1 MEIAEIVGRL
11 NDLRA
16 RYEEL
21 RRYLDV
27 DHAKEEVERL
37 DAESQEPGFWDDT
50 ERAQNLMK
58 EKGNYQTIV
67 DTMAAELRRL
77 DDADTLIGLAKE
89 EGDASLAEE
98 AIPELDDAEKG
109 IRKLE
114 MRRMLSGPND
124 KGNAIVSINPGAGG
138 TEAMDWA
145 SMIYRMM
152 LRYCERKGFGVEIV
166 DEQPGDEAGLKSATF
181 EVSGEYAFGLLKAES
196 GVHRLVRISPFDA
209 NARRHTSF
217 ASVFVYPEID
227 DSIHVE
233 INEKDIRIDTYRSS
247 GAGGQH
253 VNKTS
258 SAIRI
263 THFPTGIVVT
273 CQNERSQHSNRDMAM
288 KILRARLYDK
298 QLREQEAKLD
308 EINSNKSAINFG
320 SQIRSYVLHPYQ
332 LVKDH
337 RTNCE
342 TSNTA
347 AVLDGDLDDFITS
360 YLLFSNGAG
369 DPTLTD
375 KKDN

>member
-1 MEIAEIVGRL
+1 
-11 NDLRA
+11 
-16 RYEEL
+16 
-21 RRYLDV
+21 
-27 DHAKEEVERL
+27 
-37 DAESQEPGFWDDT
+37 
-50 ERAQNLMK
+50 MK

-152 LRYCERKGFGVEIV
+152 LRYCERKGFSVEIV

-298 QLREQEAKLD
+298 QLHEQEAKLD

-375 KKDN
+375 KKD

>member
-1 MEIAEIVGRL
+1 
-11 NDLRA
+11 
-16 RYEEL
+16 
-21 RRYLDV
+21 
-27 DHAKEEVERL
+27 
-37 DAESQEPGFWDDT
+37 
-50 ERAQNLMK
+50 MK

-67 DTMAAELRRL
+67 ETME
-77 DDADTLIGLAKE
+77 KE
-89 EGDASLAEE
+89 QRH
-98 AIPELDDAEKG
+98 LDDAEVFLQMAREENDIETAQEALPELEEAEKG
-109 IRKLE
+109 IKRLE

-138 TEAMDWA
+138 TESNDWA
-145 SMIYRMM
+145 SMILRML
-152 LRYCERKGFGVEIV
+152 LRYCERKGFATDIV
-166 DEQPGDEAGLKSATF
+166 DLQPGEEAGIKSATF
-181 EVSGEYAFGLLKAES
+181 EVSGDFAFGLLKAES

-233 INEKDIRIDTYRSS
+233 INEADIRVDVYRSS

-258 SAIRI
+258 SAIRV
-263 THFPTGIVVT
+263 THIPTGIVVC

-298 QLREQEAKLD
+298 QMREQEAKMD
-308 EINSNKSAINFG
+308 AINATKRAIDFG

-337 RTNCE
+337 RTNYE

-347 AVLDGDLDDFITS
+347 GVLDGELDDFITT
-360 YLLFSNGAG
+360 YLLYSNGAG
-369 DPTLTD
+369 DPTQMAVD
-375 KKDN
+375 KK

>member
-145 SMIYRMM
+145 SMLYRMM

-227 DSIHVE
+227 DSIHIE

-347 AVLDGDLDDFITS
+347 AVLDGDLDEFITS

-375 KKDN
+375 KKD

>member
-1 MEIAEIVGRL
+1 
-11 NDLRA
+11 
-16 RYEEL
+16 
-21 RRYLDV
+21 
-27 DHAKEEVERL
+27 
-37 DAESQEPGFWDDT
+37 
-50 ERAQNLMK
+50 MK

-67 DTMAAELRRL
+67 ETMDRERRHLEDAEVFLQMAR
-77 DDADTLIGLAKE
+77 E
-89 EGDASLAEE
+89 ENDIETAQE
-98 AIPELDDAEKG
+98 ALPELEEAEKG
-109 IRKLE
+109 IKRLE

-138 TEAMDWA
+138 TESNDWA
-145 SMIYRMM
+145 SMILRML
-152 LRYCERKGFGVEIV
+152 LRYCERKGFATDIV
-166 DEQPGDEAGLKSATF
+166 DLQPGEEAGIKSATF
-181 EVSGEYAFGLLKAES
+181 EVSGDFAFGLLKAES

-233 INEKDIRIDTYRSS
+233 INEADIRVDVYRSS

-258 SAIRI
+258 SAIRV
-263 THFPTGIVVT
+263 THIPTGIVVC

-298 QLREQEAKLD
+298 QMREQEAKMD
-308 EINSNKSAINFG
+308 AINATKRAIDFG

-337 RTNCE
+337 RTNYE

-347 AVLDGDLDDFITS
+347 GVLDGELDDFITT
-360 YLLFSNGAG
+360 YLLYSNGAG
-369 DPTLTD
+369 DPTQIATD
-375 KKDN
+375 KNK

>member
-1 MEIAEIVGRL
+1 MKSSGGIF
-11 NDLRA
+11 
-16 RYEEL
+16 
-21 RRYLDV
+21 DV

>member
-1 MEIAEIVGRL
+1 MR
-11 NDLRA
+11 
-16 RYEEL
+16 
-21 RRYLDV
+21 
-27 DHAKEEVERL
+27 
-37 DAESQEPGFWDDT
+37 
-50 ERAQNLMK
+50 
-58 EKGNYQTIV
+58 EKGAYQTIV
-67 DTMAAELRRL
+67 DTMAAELRHIE
-77 DDADTLIGLAKE
+77 DAETFVQMARE
-89 EGDASLAEE
+89 EEDPSLAEE
-98 AIPELDDAEKG
+98 ALPELDEAEKG

-124 KGNAIVSINPGAGG
+124 RGNAIVSINPGAGG
-138 TEAMDWA
+138 TESMDWA
-145 SMIYRMM
+145 SMLYRML
-152 LRYCERKGFGVEIV
+152 LRYCERKGFHVEIV

-227 DSIHVE
+227 ESIHVE
-233 INEKDIRIDTYRSS
+233 IDEKDVRTDTYRSS

-258 SAIRI
+258 SAIRL
-263 THFPTGIVVT
+263 THIPTGIVVT
-273 CQNERSQHSNRDMAM
+273 CQNERSQHSNRDMAW

-298 QLREQEAKLD
+298 QMREQEAKMD
-308 EINSNKSAINFG
+308 AINATKRAIDFG

-337 RTNCE
+337 RTNHE

-347 AVLDGDLDDFITS
+347 AVLDGDLDDFITT
-360 YLLFSNGAG
+360 YLLYSNGAG
-369 DPTLTD
+369 DPTQLVAD
-375 KKDN
+375 KS